1 MSVRRRLAQ
10 AALLLGA
17 LEGFNRWQEAIAGP
31 IQSPLPGVAQY
42 YLWDEGRIFYKVA
55 GPSDAP
61 PLLLVHGINAAAF
74 SYEMR
79 KQFAPPLTEHFR
91 VYALD
96 LLGFGQSDRPP
107 LAYTPKVYLHLIA
120 DFIRDIIAEPAHI
133 VASSLSAAYAIGVKA
148 RDQRAGRGMVRR
160 LVLICPTGLERLN
173 ESLGPGGQ
181 ALGILLRTP
190 IVGQALFNLIASKP
204 SLWYYLL
211 QRTYYWARFVTSDM
225 VSQYYNSGHQLGAR
239 WAPAAFLSGDLNLNV
254 ASDWRQIES
263 PTLIVWGR
271 QASFTPVEDAD
282 AFLESNP
289 AARLHVFD
297 QCGLLPHDEYADE
310 FNRLVLEFV
319 MRDA

>member
-1 MSVRRRLAQ
+1 MSVRGQLARV
-10 AALLLGA
+10 ALVLGA
-17 LEGFNRWQEAIAGP
+17 LEGFNRWQAAVAGT
-31 IQSPLPGVAQY
+31 IQSPLPGIAQY
-42 YLWDEGRIFYKVA
+42 YLWDEGRICYKVA
-55 GPSDAP
+55 GPGEAP

-107 LAYTPKVYLHLIA
+107 LAYTPEVYIHLIG
-120 DFIRDIIAEPAHI
+120 DFIRDVIAEPAPI
-133 VASSLSAAYAIGVKA
+133 VASSLSAAYAIGAKA

-160 LVLICPTGLERLN
+160 LVCICPTGLERLN
-173 ESLGPGGQ
+173 EPPGPAQRAFGV
-181 ALGILLRTP
+181 LLRAP
-190 IVGQALFNLIASKP
+190 VVGQAFFNLIASKP
-204 SLWYYLL
+204 SIWYYLL
-211 QRTYYWARFVTSDM
+211 QRSYYWARFVTPDM
-225 VSQYYNSGHQLGAR
+225 VTQYYNSAHQVGAR

-254 ASDWRQIES
+254 ASDWRQIDS
-263 PTLIVWGR
+263 PMLIVWGR

-310 FNRLVLEFV
+310 FNRLVDDFLTS
-319 MRDA
+319 